1 MIAGSEAVADAEIIL
16 SSVIAITYI
25 ITTLARRD
33 RGSVRLWALA
43 YLFVLVGMALAVLGS
58 FADGGV
64 WTRVWAVSIGSAVQ
78 VGAMGVFMLGLR
90 AFGRRPTD
98 GPSYL
103 VIALALL
110 TAGISLWTQQSVD
123 SRPGQ
128 VWTLLASGAL
138 AFGAS
143 YHAVRASSMG
153 RTVAAIVATGF
164 GLWAA
169 HAVIHA
175 VMLVGAVDS
184 ASPSWINPVTEGL
197 ALGGG
202 ALIAVGTFAAREAM
216 RASRGRITRPQAIL
230 PVAEFRAAVT
240 DVLRRAAPR
249 LELVAVIAVR
259 VEDFRAVRVSFGAPV
274 ADRLQSALRDAVRAF
289 AAPLALVGLAD
300 DPAVVYVATTA
311 SSPADVRRQAG
322 VVYRAVIR
330 QFGSDGALVVPG
342 AGVGVALSSLLGY
355 SATSL
360 IAAAERSAHQ
370 AGHSDETSVVV
381 AGMNGAGGQPGLDP
395 RL

>member
-1 MIAGSEAVADAEIIL
+1 MIAGSGPATESELVL
-16 SSVIAITYI
+16 TSVIAITYI
-25 ITTLARRD
+25 VTTLTRRD
-33 RGSVRLWALA
+33 RGAVRLWALA
-43 YLFVLVGMALAVLGS
+43 YLFVVVGMVLAALGS
-58 FADGGV
+58 VADGGV
-64 WTRVWAVSIGSAVQ
+64 WTHVWATSLGSAVQ

-90 AFGRRPTD
+90 AFIRRPTD

-123 SRPGQ
+123 ARPGE

-138 AFGAS
+138 ALGAS
-143 YHAVRASSMG
+143 YHAVRAGSMG

-169 HAVIHA
+169 HAIARA
-175 VMLVGAVDS
+175 VMLVGAPDS
-184 ASPSWINPVTEGL
+184 VTSWIETGVDAL

-202 ALIAVGTFAAREAM
+202 ALIAVSTFAAREAM
-216 RASRGRITRPQAIL
+216 RSSRGRISRPQAIL
-230 PVAEFRAAVT
+230 QVAEFRAALT

-249 LELVAVIAVR
+249 LELIAVIAVR
-259 VEDFRAVRVSFGAPV
+259 AEDFRAVRVSFGAQV
-274 ADRLQSALRDAVRAF
+274 GDRLQSALRDAVRAF
-289 AAPLALVGLAD
+289 ASPLALVGLAE
-300 DPAVVYVATTA
+300 DPAVVYVATTG

-322 VVYRAVIR
+322 LVYRAVIR

-342 AGVGVALSSLLGY
+342 AGVGVALSSVLGY

-370 AGHSDETSVVV
+370 AGRSDETSVVV
-381 AGMNGAGGQPGLDP
+381 AAAQGAGGQPGLDDP
-395 RL
+395 S